1 MVNLFRK
8 FCTETKVKCFTG
20 QNKTKYLMNC
30 VYKSKI
36 LSTINVSQE
45 DHTHMY
51 MHCKS
56 QNMKNAFQEDRQYSL
71 KEKY

>member
-1 MVNLFRK
+1 
-8 FCTETKVKCFTG
+8 
-20 QNKTKYLMNC
+20 MNC